1 MVTNIRE
8 FVRNVFLRL
17 MWTGIDHYET
27 RAFDRT
33 HKLERRFGNMEVRI
47 ISIDGG
53 PWMECGAAQ
62 RKLARILR
70 ADRKAEKDLK
80 AEYMA
85 ERNFGV

>member
-1 MVTNIRE
+1 LITNIGK
-8 FVRNVFLRL
+8 FTTNVFFRL
-17 MWTGIDHYET
+17 FATGINTYET
-27 RAFDRT
+27 HAFGRT

-53 PWMECGAAQ
+53 PWMESSAAQ

-70 ADRKAEKDLK
+70 ADRKTEKALK

-85 ERNFGV
+85 ERNFGA